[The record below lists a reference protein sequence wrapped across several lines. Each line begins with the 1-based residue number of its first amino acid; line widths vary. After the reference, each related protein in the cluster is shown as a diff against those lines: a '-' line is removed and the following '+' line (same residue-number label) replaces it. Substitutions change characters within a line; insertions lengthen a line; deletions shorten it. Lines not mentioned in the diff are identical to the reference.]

1 MKLILHLQP
10 CYRSIN
16 LHFCYN
22 YNMEYMISSLLPR
35 SNVRHFLFS
44 LLIQLV
50 SIYTA
55 PKYTTK
61 ETLLLTLRGK
71 IALSLQLS
79 YVATATGWLRAT
91 VLKVYNL
98 SIVGGR
104 SSRAKNVYL
113 RQRNVIFKRMCS
125 IMIKTPARNCLEWV
139 RNYGGER
146 NYR

>member
-1 MKLILHLQP
+1 
-10 CYRSIN
+10 
-16 LHFCYN
+16 
-22 YNMEYMISSLLPR
+22 MISSLLPC
-35 SNVRHFLFS
+35 SDVRHFLFS

-61 ETLLLTLRGK
+61 ETLLLMLRGK

-113 RQRNVIFKRMCS
+113 R
-125 IMIKTPARNCLEWV
+125 
-139 RNYGGER
+139 
-146 NYR
+146 